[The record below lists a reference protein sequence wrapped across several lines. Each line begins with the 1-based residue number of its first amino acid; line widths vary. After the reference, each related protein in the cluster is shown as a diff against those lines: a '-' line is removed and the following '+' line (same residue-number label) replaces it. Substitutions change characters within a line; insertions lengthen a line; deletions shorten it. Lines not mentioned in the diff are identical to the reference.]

1 MAIKFGRPIEM
12 RDAPRRQT
20 ALASTPL
27 DLAIRPRRNRKA
39 EWARRLVREN
49 VLTTDDLIWPM
60 FVVDGNNAR
69 TPVAS
74 MPGVDRLTVDQAV
87 RDAERAMKLD
97 IPCIALFPYT
107 EPSLRDETGSEALN
121 PNNLVCQS
129 VRAIKKE
136 FPELGVLCD
145 VALDPFTSHGH
156 DGLIEDGKIL
166 NDETVAVLVRQALV
180 QAEAGCDVI
189 APSDMMDGRV
199 GAIREALDD
208 AGFLDVQIMSYA
220 AKYASAFYGPFR
232 DAIGSAKTLTGD
244 KRTYQMDSANSD
256 EALREVELDI
266 AEGAD
271 MVMVKPGMPYLDI
284 VRRVK
289 DTFAMPTFVY
299 QVSGEYAMIAGA
311 ANNGWIDGDRAMME
325 SLLGFKRAGADGIL
339 TYFAPK
345 AAEKIEGG
353 EVTLA
358 VVPANAGTHTPR
370 PIDRTMGLVAF
381 AAMCSGG
388 YGSLRSQGRREIRA
402 HSRIL
407 HAC

>member
-20 ALASTPL
+20 ALASTSL

-49 VLTTDDLIWPM
+49 VLTTNDLIWPM
-60 FVVDGNNAR
+60 FVVDGSNTR
-69 TPVAS
+69 TPVSS

-136 FPELGVLCD
+136 FPDLGVLCD

-156 DGLIEDGKIL
+156 DGLIEDGRIL

-199 GAIREALDD
+199 GAIREALDE

-271 MVMVKPGMPYLDI
+271 MVMVKPGMPYLDV

-289 DTFAMPTFVY
+289 DTFSMPTFVY
-299 QVSGEYAMIAGA
+299 QVSGEYAMIAAA

-345 AAEKIEGG
+345 AAEKIK
-353 EVTLA
+353 
-358 VVPANAGTHTPR
+358 AG
-370 PIDRTMGLVAF
+370 
-381 AAMCSGG
+381 S
-388 YGSLRSQGRREIRA
+388 
-402 HSRIL
+402 
-407 HAC
+407 